1 VSLRVVAASAGTSVQ
16 GLERFGYSAV
26 GVSPGGAT
34 DRGALRLANRL
45 VGNPQDAAGI
55 EVLLGGLVI
64 EAGERTAVAVT
75 GAAVTVSVN
84 GRVTA
89 FGAPLALQPGDRLAL
104 ATPASGLRSFV
115 AVRGGVRRARPFTTD
130 ALHGGMELHGA
141 GQAVGPLASSDLV
154 PPSQP
159 AEDVTLR
166 VVDGPRL
173 DWFAP
178 SALAALGSAAWRV
191 LPDSDR
197 VGVRLEGPALERRR
211 PGELHSEGVV
221 RGSIQVPPSGAPVV
235 LFADHPTTGG
245 YPVIAVVVDADVD
258 RLSEARPGAIVR
270 FARRA
275 VGWR

>member
-1 VSLRVVAASAGTSVQ
+1 MSLLVVAASAGTSVQ
-16 GLERFGYSAV
+16 GLERFGYSSV

-45 VGNPQDAAGI
+45 VGNPQDAVGI

-75 GAAVTVSVN
+75 GAAVAVSVN
-84 GRVTA
+84 GHVA
-89 FGAPLALQPGDRLAL
+89 PFGAPLVLHSGDRLAL
-104 ATPASGLRSFV
+104 AVPTSGLRSFV
-115 AVRGGVRRARPFTTD
+115 AVRGGVRRTRRFTTD
-130 ALHGGMELHGA
+130 ALDAGMEIHSA
-141 GQAVGPLASSDLV
+141 GLAVGPLASSDVV

-159 AEDVTLR
+159 AQDVTLR

-178 SALAALGSAAWRV
+178 SALAMLGSTAWRV
-191 LPDSDR
+191 MPDSDR
-197 VGVRLEGPALERRR
+197 VGVRLGGPALERRQ
-211 PGELHSEGVV
+211 PGELDSEGAV
-221 RGSIQVPPSGAPVV
+221 RGSIQVPPSGTPVV

-258 RLSEARPGAIVR
+258 LLSEARPGAIVR
-270 FARRA
+270 FTRRP